1 MGLWPLRIVE
11 VYFVRPAFIAQPGIL
26 EAKKPGVDMRN
37 APPRSLS
44 FGLAVSLLACV
55 TASLSSAELV
65 DPGAPWPKY
74 QVESLKLP
82 AGVDQGEIT
91 VLELVD
97 LDGDHLLDVLAAW
110 RVGDEAVLAAYP
122 GGSRE
127 WRIEHGRPL
136 MDPVV
141 LARVPGA
148 IAHATVA
155 DMDWDGRLDVL
166 MALEGRSQLDWFSLA
181 KERPVEVFEIVPFPG
196 PVTSLNALDYGRRNT
211 AASPVVGVIT
221 SAGPLLALFP

>member
-1 MGLWPLRIVE
+1 
-11 VYFVRPAFIAQPGIL
+11 
-26 EAKKPGVDMRN
+26 MRFES
-37 APPRSLS
+37 PRALS
-44 FGLAVSLLACV
+44 FGLVL
-55 TASLSSAELV
+55 TALFCLTAIASSAELL

-74 QVESLKLP
+74 QVEPLALP
-82 AGVDQGEIT
+82 AGVSQGEIT

-127 WRIEHGRPL
+127 WRIEHGTQL
-136 MDPVV
+136 MEPVV
-141 LARVPGA
+141 LARVSGA

-166 MALEGRSQLDWFSLA
+166 MALEGRSQFDWFPLSSP
-181 KERPVEVFEIVPFPG
+181 RPVEVFEIVPLPG
-196 PVTSLNALDYGRRNT
+196 PVTSLAALDYGRRDF
-211 AASPVVGVIT
+211 ALSPVVGIVT
-221 SAGPLLALFP
+221 AAGPQLVLFPGQQSPVAQQPLLVPTGGVVHQCQA